1 MERTDQLRSSYSIF
15 DGNQYE
21 RRTKIPIIDEFV
33 QRFNLKDFI
42 VVADSGLISKINLEF
57 FKIIWL
63 FRIILIYLH
72 CEKDLM
78 NIDNL
83 KL

>member
-1 MERTDQLRSSYSIF
+1 MERTDQLPSSYSIF

-72 CEKDLM
+72 REKDI
-78 NIDNL
+78 NEY
-83 KL
+83 

>member
-72 CEKDLM
+72 REKDI
-78 NIDNL
+78 NEY
-83 KL
+83 

>member
-72 CEKDLM
+72 CEKDI
-78 NIDNL
+78 NEY
-83 KL
+83 

>member
-42 VVADSGLISKINLEF
+42 VVADSGLMSKINLEF

>member
-72 CEKDLM
+72 REKD
-78 NIDNL
+78 IDEY
-83 KL
+83 